1 MEYGKV
7 LWFNKEKGFGF
18 IARDHDTD
26 LFVHHSAIQGM
37 DGLWKCLDAGDLVE
51 FEIEDGRRGPMASD
65 VRLTSS
71 IQE

>member
-7 LWFNKEKGFGF
+7 LLFNKEKGFGF

-37 DGLWKCLDAGDLVE
+37 DGLWKCLDEGDLVS
-51 FEIEDGRRGPMASD
+51 FDIKDSHKGPAAAN
-65 VRLTSS
+65 VVVTSA